1 MRSTEKINFQ
11 SARGEAAKE
20 SVQEMVSKPWQNYFD
35 DIEGPNVPV
44 TLLEGNVKNI
54 KVKIDTQILFAVWV
68 WSTSWS
74 DSNDSYFHIFIA
86 SVMLVT
92 TLFW

>member
-54 KVKIDTQILFAVWV
+54 KVKIDTQNFAWGLF
-68 WSTSWS
+68 TSWS
-74 DSNDSYFHIFIA
+74 CSNCSHFYIFIA
-86 SVMLVT
+86 TVMLLT
-92 TLFW
+92 SLC

>member
-44 TLLEGNVKNI
+44 TLLEGNVKNR
-54 KVKIDTQILFAVWV
+54 KVKIDTQNFAWRLPAGLAVTV
-68 WSTSWS
+68 L
-74 DSNDSYFHIFIA
+74 IFTF
-86 SVMLVT
+86 L
-92 TLFW
+92 

>member
-54 KVKIDTQILFAVWV
+54 KVTLRISLGGCLPAGLAVTV
-68 WSTSWS
+68 L
-74 DSNDSYFHIFIA
+74 IFTF
-86 SVMLVT
+86 L
-92 TLFW
+92 